1 MNQPD
6 LLVESEVV
14 KINETIKAC
23 KEVEVTLNTDG
34 WKNVIEPLID
44 KSIMDITGAKLNGK
58 WYGGL
63 LDRARKDERRE
74 FYIGYKQAL
83 IDLHRRI
90 STYPDSV
97 LVYENK
103 KKELI
108 KNKEPKYT
116 RPMLDDTRYGR
127 DLRDA

>member
-1 MNQPD
+1 MEQS
-6 LLVESEVV
+6 LRV
-14 KINETIKAC
+14 
-23 KEVEVTLNTDG
+23 EVELQKLNDTLGSCKQVADTVGSNG

-44 KSIMDITGAKLNGK
+44 KSILDIVGGKVNGK

-90 STYPDSV
+90 RAYVDNV
-97 LVYENK
+97 ELYESK
-103 KKELI
+103 KQELI
-108 KNKEPKYT
+108 KNKEPKFT
-116 RPMLDDTRYGR
+116 RPMIDDTRYGR
-127 DLRDA
+127 DFSE